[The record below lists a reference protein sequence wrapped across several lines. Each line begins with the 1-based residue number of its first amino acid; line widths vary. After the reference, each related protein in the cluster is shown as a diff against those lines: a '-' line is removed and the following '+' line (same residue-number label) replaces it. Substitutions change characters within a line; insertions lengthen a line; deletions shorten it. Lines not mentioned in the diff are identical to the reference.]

1 MRQDDART
9 SGVLWG
15 AGLRAVGRE
24 LGNAGTPTPDAV
36 AAAVRGYLD
45 AIVSLGKAEI
55 GDKTL
60 VDAVTP
66 FSRVL
71 SERVAAG
78 DALGAAWAS
87 AGGRPSGAGDR
98 AALPEEGSGASAG
111 RAQHRDARSRGGVVR
126 PVCTASRR
134 HAHRLA
140 KTTAA
145 PIPDGTG
152 AAWLLGY
159 YWADL

>member
-78 DALGAAWAS
+78 AALGAAWAS
-87 AGGRPSGAGDR
+87 AVEAADR
-98 AALPEEGSGASAG
+98 AAQATAQLSPKKG
-111 RAQHRDARSRGGVVR
+111 RARPLAERSIGTPDPGAVSFVLCVR
-126 PVCTASRR
+126 
-134 HAHRLA
+134 RLGA
-140 KTTAA
+140 ML
-145 PIPDGTG
+145 TG
-152 AAWLLGY
+152 
-159 YWADL
+159 